1 MDSIFLTNKHLK
13 RRIASIE
20 GFDDALA
27 ELMKGALDFMTP
39 RQLGDY
45 IDAVDRF
52 NRGKN
57 FVNTATHPG
66 EFLINLGAGERIHW
80 ANLRNDLEVLPRY
93 FTAMSLAGV
102 DRDSAFSLVMQCH
115 TSQKYDFGSTS
126 QTVRYLADIATTC
139 REKKIDLQSGLPRL
153 HDLVDLSHKEGEQ
166 LRIFGIFQL
175 ALKAGFSIDQAATT
189 IEDIHVHSWNAGYGM
204 IGLYDELDAMKTHSL
219 EPTLLFNALS
229 FVTKS
234 RGSYTHLAEGLA
246 TAATMFGPDS
256 TRKFITNVIEA
267 GQHLVTLNDG
277 DANLPTVLQ
286 DEQGDDPVNSAL
298 RALEQSVNATGGKE
312 QTIAP
317 DDYFPDIG
325 ATRLVHGALPY
336 RIKRSLQAG
345 IEDLREL
352 GACESVEGAFIFD
365 RPTETWFSLGGKS
378 CPKEDGRGYTHM
390 FRAYDIS
397 QISTDPLF
405 VHIHPQGT
413 EIYVCPPR
421 EALSHTCMQRKLTR
435 FFAAVPSAAD
445 FNLLATLCETL
456 PHLSAMRGL
465 IVTSSGLTTF
475 VAPNDATA
483 VKAFAGEFLS
493 LKDQVL
499 LGYDLETYLRGTRS
513 GESEECFARN
523 MVSLVNSK
531 LPRGFQIQTR
541 AFEEAF
547 VETPRLER
555 KLRAGC
561 QPV

>member
-45 IDAVDRF
+45 IDSVGRF
-52 NRGKN
+52 NRGR
-57 FVNTATHPG
+57 NTTESETYPG
-66 EFLINLGAGERIHW
+66 EFLINLGTGKRIYW
-80 ANLRNDLEVLPRY
+80 ANLRRDLEVLPHY

-102 DRDSAFSLVMQCH
+102 AQDSAFSLVTQCH
-115 TSQKYDFGSTS
+115 TSQKYNFSSTS
-126 QTVRYLADIATTC
+126 EIVQSLTDIATTC
-139 REKKIDLQSGLPRL
+139 QEKKIDLQPGLPRL
-153 HDLVDLSHKEGEQ
+153 HELVALSHEDGEQ
-166 LRIFGIFQL
+166 LGIFGIFHL
-175 ALKAGFSIDQAATT
+175 ALKAGFSIDQAAITV
-189 IEDIHVHSWNAGYGM
+189 EDICVHSRCAGDAM
-204 IGLYDELDAMKTHSL
+204 MGLYAELDAMKTHSL

-234 RGSYTHLAEGLA
+234 RGSYKDLAEGLVM
-246 TAATMFGPDS
+246 AATLSGPDRA
-256 TRKFITNVIEA
+256 RKFVTDVIEA
-267 GQHLVTLNDG
+267 GQHLVKLNDG
-277 DANLPTVLQ
+277 DANLPTVLRN
-286 DEQGDDPVNSAL
+286 EQGDDPASSAL
-298 RALEQSVNATGGKE
+298 RALAQSVNATGGKE

-352 GACESVEGAFIFD
+352 GASEYVEGAFIFD
-365 RPTETWFSLGGKS
+365 RPTETWFSLGGRS
-378 CPKEDGRGYTHM
+378 RPKEDGRGFTHI
-390 FRAYDIS
+390 FPTYDIS
-397 QISTDPLF
+397 QISTDPLL
-405 VHIHPQGT
+405 VHIHPQRT

-445 FNLLATLCETL
+445 FNLLATLYETS

-475 VAPNDATA
+475 VAPNDVTA

-499 LGYDLETYLRGTRS
+499 LGYDLEAYLRGPRS
-513 GESEECFARN
+513 GESEGCFARN

-531 LPRGFQIQTR
+531 LPKGFQIQTR

-547 VETPRLER
+547 VDIPRIER